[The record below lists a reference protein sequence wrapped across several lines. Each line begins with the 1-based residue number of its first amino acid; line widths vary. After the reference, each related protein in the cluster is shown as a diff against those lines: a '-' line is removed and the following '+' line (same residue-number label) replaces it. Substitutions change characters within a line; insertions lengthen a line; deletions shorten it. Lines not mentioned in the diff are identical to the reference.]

1 MKVFISGGCKNG
13 KSYYAQRLAKEQQ
26 KKDLYYVATM
36 RPGDEE
42 DIERIGRHIHEREG
56 WGFSTVEQYEDIDQ
70 ILQICDP
77 QGSFLLDS
85 VTALLANEMYK
96 KKEVNI
102 AAGDKICWELQ
113 KVMNVIE
120 DIVIVSD
127 YIFSDCMVY
136 DVLTEQYR
144 KALAQIDKTAAAGCD
159 VVLEV
164 VYSNVVIH
172 KGGELFE
179 ADHWG
184 SLSREAY
191 VCT

>member
-26 KKDLYYVATM
+26 KKELYYVATM

-42 DIERIGRHIHEREG
+42 DIERIRRHIREREG
-56 WGFSTVEQYEDIDQ
+56 WGFTTVEQYEDVDQ
-70 ILQICDP
+70 ILQVCDQ

-85 VTALLANEMYK
+85 VTALLANEMFK
-96 KKEVNI
+96 GEEVND
-102 AAGDKICWELQ
+102 AAGDKICWDLL
-113 KVMNVIE
+113 KVMEGIE

-127 YIFSDCMVY
+127 YIYSDSIVY
-136 DVLTEQYR
+136 DPLTEQYR
-144 KALAQIDKTAAAGCD
+144 RALAQIDKAAAAGCD

-164 VYSNVVIH
+164 VYSNVIVH

-179 ADHWG
+179 ADHWR
-184 SLSREAY
+184 SLSGQTY

>member
-42 DIERIGRHIHEREG
+42 DIERIQRHIREREG
-56 WGFSTVEQYEDIDQ
+56 WGFTTVEQYEDVDQ
-70 ILQICDP
+70 MLQGCDP

-85 VTALLANEMYK
+85 VTALLANEMFK
-96 KKEVNI
+96 GEEVND
-102 AAGDKICWELQ
+102 AAGDKICWDLL
-113 KVMNVIE
+113 KVMEEIE

-127 YIFSDCMVY
+127 YIYSDSIVY
-136 DVLTEQYR
+136 DPLTEQYR
-144 KALAQIDKTAAAGCD
+144 RELAQIDKAAAAGCD

-164 VYSNVVIH
+164 VYSNVIVH

-179 ADHWG
+179 TNHWR
-184 SLSREAY
+184 SLSRKTY
-191 VCT
+191 VCP

>member
-42 DIERIGRHIHEREG
+42 DIERIQRHIREREG
-56 WGFSTVEQYEDIDQ
+56 WGFTTVEQYEDVDQ
-70 ILQICDP
+70 ILQVCNP

-85 VTALLANEMYK
+85 VTALLANEMFK
-96 KKEVNI
+96 GEAVND
-102 AAGDKICWELQ
+102 AAGDKICGDLR
-113 KVMNVIE
+113 KVMEAIE

-127 YIFSDCMVY
+127 YIYSDSIVY
-136 DVLTEQYR
+136 DLLTEQYR
-144 KALAQIDKTAAAGCD
+144 RALAQIDKAAVAGCD

-164 VYSNVVIH
+164 VYSNVIVH

-179 ADHWG
+179 TNHWR
-184 SLSREAY
+184 SLSRQTY
-191 VCT
+191 VCP